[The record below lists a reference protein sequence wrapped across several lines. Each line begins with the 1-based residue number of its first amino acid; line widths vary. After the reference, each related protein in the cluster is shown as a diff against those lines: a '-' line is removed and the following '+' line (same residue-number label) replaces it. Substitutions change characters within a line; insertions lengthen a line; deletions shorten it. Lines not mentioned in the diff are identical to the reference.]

1 MRFKC
6 SINNDQ
12 YEDILAYN
20 DIVHHLYLD
29 KESDN
34 LWKLKDITA
43 HEGPLRQ
50 TDKNYKGSRYN
61 VMIRWENDEV
71 TSEPLDQFA
80 KDDPVSCAQ
89 YALDND
95 LLSTEGWNRFRHIA
109 KNQKKLKRMVR
120 QAKLRS
126 YKTSPKYMFG
136 FQIPRNY
143 AEALKLDEQNGNTR
157 W

>member
-1 MRFKC
+1 MKNHDLFKFKC
-6 SINNDQ
+6 FINNDK
-12 YEDILAYN
+12 YEYILGYN
-20 DIVHHLYLD
+20 DIVQRNQ
-29 KESDN
+29 ESDIVQKYKKIIVHECLLSQN
-34 LWKLKDITA
+34 HPNYRGSSYNIKLK
-43 HEGPLRQ
+43 
-50 TDKNYKGSRYN
+50 
-61 VMIRWENDEV
+61 WENDEV

-95 LLSTEGWNRFRHIA
+95 LLSTEGWKRFRHIA

-136 FQIPRNY
+136 IQIQRNY
-143 AEALKLDEQNGNTR
+143 SEALKFD
-157 W
+157 